1 MTKLVKLYYK
11 TVNLNCLDNMT
22 WIEEKV
28 ADALTFAVSPKEFA
42 VNSTALRYMVKK
54 LIKTNGICPSIHEE
68 WDSNTPTCDKEC
80 PCRTFIED
88 GKCCCGLYIKLKN
101 DDDEE
106 TDD

>member
-1 MTKLVKLYYK
+1 M
-11 TVNLNCLDNMT
+11 N

-28 ADALTFAVSPKEFA
+28 ADALTFAVSPKEFT
-42 VNSTALRYMVKK
+42 VSSTALRSMVKK

-68 WDSNTPTCDKEC
+68 WDSTTPTCDKEC

-88 GKCCCGLYIKLKN
+88 GECRCGLYIKLKN

>member
-1 MTKLVKLYYK
+1 
-11 TVNLNCLDNMT
+11 MT

-42 VNSTALRYMVKK
+42 VSSTVLRTMVKK
-54 LIKTNGICPSIHEE
+54 LIKTNGICPSIHDE

-88 GKCCCGLYIKLKN
+88 GECRCGLYVKLKK
-101 DDDEE
+101 DDDE
-106 TDD
+106 TDE